1 MGIANVVSAILN
13 SCDLRF
19 FAKAAN
25 RNGTTGR
32 EYLKTSLCTYYGA
45 FLNYSQEYEKAQEFL
60 LKGIELNPGH
70 YLCQAEIAWSYYCL
84 GEYEKCIEHSKLA
97 LQDKKNSKKLFYAR
111 YNIALA
117 TLSLNKFQ
125 EAKSLYKRYRK
136 INRKNGLE
144 AAIQE
149 LKQLADNG
157 KFVEEANYII
167 SNILN

>member
-1 MGIANVVSAILN
+1 
-13 SCDLRF
+13 
-19 FAKAAN
+19 
-25 RNGTTGR
+25 
-32 EYLKTSLCTYYGA
+32 
-45 FLNYSQEYEKAQEFL
+45 
-60 LKGIELNPGH
+60 
-70 YLCQAEIAWSYYCL
+70 L
-84 GEYEKCIEHSKLA
+84 GEYEKCIERSKLA